1 MMSTVEVTGSAWM
14 GSLTTSGKK
23 GVSGK
28 KVMAISARCK
38 AFDIIAGSSGFTLM
52 GVLVLVAVSGIGL
65 MGASHSWRTIVQRER
80 EAALL
85 FQGDQ
90 IRRAIESYYTAVEA
104 GSEGEYPQRME
115 DLLKDPRF
123 PVIRRHLRKM
133 YPNPLDPEGKWE
145 FVLDGT
151 GRIKGVFA
159 NRKEKPLKVKQFAE
173 DYSDFENAKTYSDW
187 KFVFGPGVAVS
198 NSAVPGEVGE
208 GEEE

>member
-1 MMSTVEVTGSAWM
+1 MGAVTFPDAKVIAFIKQNVIPIRLPHDHKPLAEQFQVKWTPALVTLDMEGKEHHRTVGFLSPEELIPSLLLGKAKIDFDHEDF
-14 GSLTTSGKK
+14 GKALTT
-23 GVSGK
+23 
-28 KVMAISARCK
+28 
-38 AFDIIAGSSGFTLM
+38 L
-52 GVLVLVAVSGIGL
+52 
-65 MGASHSWRTIVQRER
+65 
-80 EAALL
+80 
-85 FQGDQ
+85 
-90 IRRAIESYYTAVEA
+90 
-104 GSEGEYPQRME
+104 E

-198 NSAVPGEVGE
+198 NSAVPEEVG
-208 GEEE
+208 GEEEE